1 MHATRLT
8 SPLSFLKKKS
18 GRDWE
23 TWRQQSVT
31 HLYSVAQAHVSVT
44 GRQHTPMTPQS
55 RVDHIVDKE
64 EQTWKKLYCT

>member
-1 MHATRLT
+1 MRCEIAEICMREE
-8 SPLSFLKKKS
+8 SNG
-18 GRDWE
+18 GRE
-23 TWRQQSVT
+23 IWRQQCVT